1 MTTDRTAAERNRRLN
16 ARRKAAGLV
25 RVEVR
30 VRREDAPAIRDLA
43 QRLNACHS
51 SRLPLVGGL

>member
-1 MTTDRTAAERNRRLN
+1 MTDKTAAERNRRLN

-43 QRLNACHS
+43 RRLNDSHAC
-51 SRLPLVGGL
+51 RG